1 MIEVAAAVVIGVGV
15 GIIVGV
21 LGAGGGILAVP
32 ALAYLLH
39 QSPHAAA
46 TGSLVIVL
54 ATAAVALPGKIK
66 RGQIRFREGFLFGS
80 ICVVGSFIGARLSAY
95 VDGHVLM
102 ALFAAMLAIMSLVML
117 REGLNQRGADEQAF
131 EHRHSKGF
139 GAIVI
144 AALSTGFLT
153 GFFGVGGGFMVVP
166 VLTLVLAFSMR
177 EAAGTSLLI
186 MIMAAATGLVSR
198 YGQAIDVDWHIVFG
212 FMLGSMAG
220 GILGGPLSN
229 RAKTYQL
236 TLTFAGLL
244 AIVSV
249 STALTIAYQVAS
261 GS

>member
-1 MIEVAAAVVIGVGV
+1 MIEIAAAVIIGVGV

-32 ALAYLLH
+32 ALTYLLH

-54 ATAAVALPGKIK
+54 ATAFVALPAKI
-66 RGQIRFREGFLFGS
+66 RSRQIRFREGFLFGL

-95 VDGHVLM
+95 VGGHVLM
-102 ALFAAMLAIMSLVML
+102 SLFAAMLAVMSVVMF
-117 REGLNQRGADEQAF
+117 REGLSERDARGNNDHDRRPRGWIAV
-131 EHRHSKGF
+131 
-139 GAIVI
+139 VI

-166 VLTLVLAFSMR
+166 VLTLILAFSMR

-186 MIMAAATGLVSR
+186 MIMAAGTGLVSR
-198 YGQAIDVDWHIVFG
+198 YGHSIGVDWHIVFG

-220 GILGGPLSN
+220 GVLGGPLSN
-229 RAKTYQL
+229 RAKTHQL
-236 TLTFAGLL
+236 TLAFAGLL
-244 AIVSV
+244 AAVSA
-249 STALTIAYQVAS
+249 STAVTISYQLLN

>member
-1 MIEVAAAVVIGVGV
+1 MLEVAIAIIIGIGVGV
-15 GIIVGV
+15 IVGV

-66 RGQIRFREGFLFGS
+66 RGQIRFREGVFFGS

-95 VDGHVLM
+95 VHGHVLM
-102 ALFAAMLAIMSLVML
+102 ALFAAMLAIMCIVMF
-117 REGLNQRGADEQAF
+117 REGLKQRGGDEQII
-131 EHRHSKGF
+131 EQRHSKGF
-139 GAIVI
+139 AVIAI

-177 EAAGTSLLI
+177 EATGTSLLI

-198 YGQAIDVDWHIVFG
+198 YGQTIDIDWPIVFG
-212 FMLGSMAG
+212 FMFGSMG
-220 GILGGPLSN
+220 GGLLGGPLSN
-229 RAKTYQL
+229 KAKTHQL
-236 TLTFAGLL
+236 TLIFAVLL
-244 AIVSV
+244 AVVAV
-249 STALTIAYQVAS
+249 STGATVAYQVLY